1 MRLLAFVMLAAT
13 ACARQLRVGRA
24 DYLIDAVVT
33 AEMLLPDPNAFD
45 PIPATVL
52 PTDAIGHDGSN
63 LQAVLDRYAED
74 DVWTP
79 AFLAS
84 VFAAELRS

>member
-13 ACARQLRVGRA
+13 ACARQLRVGQA

-33 AEMLLPDPNAFD
+33 AELLLPDPIAFA

-52 PTDAIGHDGSN
+52 LTDAIGHDGSN

-79 AFLAS
+79 AFLS
-84 VFAAELRS
+84 SAAAARLRN

>member
-1 MRLLAFVMLAAT
+1 MRLLAFVMLAAA

-24 DYLIDAVVT
+24 DYLIDALVT
-33 AEMLLPDPNAFD
+33 AEFLLPDPIAFA

-52 PTDAIGHDGSN
+52 LTDAIGHDGSN

-79 AFLAS
+79 AFLTS
-84 VFAAELRS
+84 VSAVRSCD